1 MQKLSTFA
9 RRIAVP
15 VLAIL
20 LASSAAQAA
29 DLILRFSTAAPPA
42 DFLAKSLEAFKADVE
57 KANVGI
63 KVDTY
68 PGSKLFR
75 QGTEVP
81 AIQRGNLE
89 MSTMTTFEVSQQ
101 IPRFGFLNRAYL
113 FKDYDHMMK
122 VLAGG
127 VGKALDVAV
136 AKDMGIEIL
145 SVAYLGTRQVNL
157 RKARAVKAP
166 EDLKGVK
173 MRMPASPEWLL
184 LGRTLNVE
192 PTPMA
197 MPEVYVALQTGAI
210 DGQENPLTIMNAA
223 KFFEVTEQVVL
234 TAHLVQPVFFAIGKP
249 FWDKLSDA
257 QKKVLKEAA
266 VKAADQNN
274 KGRLGDEKR
283 VADLLKTKGLKVDAV
298 DLAPFRANADKIYAS
313 SDLAK
318 KWDAGLMAAAL
329 KP

>member
-1 MQKLSTFA
+1 MHKLSMFA
-9 RRIAVP
+9 RGIAGSA
-15 VLAIL
+15 LAIL
-20 LASSAAQAA
+20 LASGAAQAA
-29 DLILRFSTAAPPA
+29 DLTLRFSTAAPPA
-42 DFLAKSLEAFKADVE
+42 DFLAKALETFKTDVE
-57 KANVGI
+57 GAKVGI
-63 KVDTY
+63 KVETY

-89 MSTMTTFEVSQQ
+89 MSTMTTFEISQQ
-101 IPRFGFLNRAYL
+101 VPRFGFLNRAYL

-122 VLAGG
+122 VLAGP
-127 VGKALDVAV
+127 VGKALDAAV
-136 AKDMGIEIL
+136 AKDMDIEIL

-157 RKARAVKAP
+157 RKARAVKSP
-166 EDLKGVK
+166 DDLKGVK

-234 TAHLVQPVFFAIGKP
+234 TSHLVQPVFFAIGKS
-249 FWDKLSDA
+249 FWDKMSDA
-257 QKKVLKEAA
+257 QKKVVKDAA
-266 VKAADQNN
+266 LKAADQNN
-274 KGRLGDEKR
+274 KGRYGDEKR
-283 VADLLKTKGLKVDAV
+283 VTDLLKTKGLKVDAV
-298 DLAPFRANADKIYAS
+298 DLAPFRANADKIYAA

-318 KWDAGLMAAAL
+318 KWDAKLMAEAL